1 MSCRTG
7 NYINGKWVWSRNGK
21 TIASINPARS
31 HEVVGEVPDSDCEDL
46 NEAVTAA
53 QNAFAMWSGMSPVE
67 RGAFLQ
73 KAAEILEK
81 RLEDIAVTA
90 TREMGK
96 ILPET
101 RGEVLRG
108 AAILRY
114 FAQEGLRQM
123 GELLPSPDR
132 KNFLF
137 SKRVPL
143 GVVGVIT
150 PWNFPIAIPLW
161 KVAPALVYG
170 NTVVLKPA
178 AETGVTACKI
188 AEVFEEA
195 GLPKGVFNLVNGKG
209 SVVGSGLVEHPGVI
223 AITFTGSNEVGKRV
237 AFGAVARGAKYQLE
251 MGGKNP
257 VIVLEDADL
266 ERAAELTVQGAL
278 KQTGQRCTATSRVYV
293 HHAVYDEFKER
304 LLQKIASIKIGDG
317 LLPGVQMGPLVSGS
331 QLERVLDFVEK
342 GIREGATLLYG
353 GGRLQSEEYRDGF
366 FVKPTVFENV
376 TNDMTI
382 AKEEIFGPVLCL
394 SKVDGFEEAISLA
407 NDSRYGLSASL
418 FTRDLPRSLTF
429 IDRIEAGMVQIN
441 GETGGAE
448 PQAPFGGMKD
458 SSSHSREQGQAA
470 KEFFTTWKTVA
481 IHPGSL

>member
-1 MSCRTG
+1 MNCRTG
-7 NYINGKWVWSRNGK
+7 NYIHGKWVPSHSGK
-21 TIASINPARS
+21 AIASINPARS
-31 HEVVGEVPDSDCEDL
+31 QEIVGEIPDSDREDL
-46 NEAVTAA
+46 NEAVSAA
-53 QNAFAMWSGMSPVE
+53 RNAFPMWSGLSPVE

-73 KAAEILEK
+73 KAADILEK

-101 RGEVLRG
+101 KGEVLRG
-108 AAILRY
+108 ASILRY
-114 FAQEGLRQM
+114 FAQEGMRQM
-123 GELLPSPDR
+123 GELLPSANR
-132 KNFLF
+132 NNFLF

-161 KVAPALVYG
+161 KVAPALIYG

-209 SVVGSGLVEHPGVI
+209 SVVGGGLVEHPDVI
-223 AITFTGSNEVGKRV
+223 AITFTGSNEVGKQV
-237 AFGAVARGAKYQLE
+237 ALGAVASGAKYQLE

-266 ERAAELTVQGAL
+266 ELAAELTVQGAF

-304 LLQKIASIKIGDG
+304 LLEKIASIKVGDG
-317 LLPGVQMGPLVSGS
+317 LLPGVQMGPLVSRS
-331 QLERVLDFVEK
+331 QLERVLDYVDK
-342 GIREGATLLYG
+342 GIREGATLLH
-353 GGRLQSEEYRDGF
+353 GGRRLLSEEYRDGF
-366 FVKPTVFENV
+366 FMEPTVFENV

-382 AKEEIFGPVLCL
+382 AREEIFGPVLCL
-394 SKVDGFEEAISLA
+394 SKVNDFEEAISLA
-407 NDSRYGLSASL
+407 NDTRYGLSASL
-418 FTRDLPRSLTF
+418 FTRNLSDSLAF

-481 IHPGSL
+481 FHPGSK